1 MVLILY
7 FAFIMF
13 VLFFRG
19 QNKPIFFVASRGHHA
34 DIGGIT
40 PGSMPPHST
49 SLDQEGASFKS
60 FLLVEAGRFREQD
73 VINAFKAAGG
83 RNLNDNLSDL
93 RAQVAANQKG
103 IMLVGE
109 LIRQYGLNVVQAY
122 MGHIQ
127 TNAEV
132 AVRDMLRTV
141 AKDAK
146 NRTGKSVLEAEELMD
161 DGSRIYLKVTL
172 NEQEGSA
179 LCDFT

>member
-1 MVLILY
+1 
-7 FAFIMF
+7 
-13 VLFFRG
+13 
-19 QNKPIFFVASRGHHA
+19 
-34 DIGGIT
+34 
-40 PGSMPPHST
+40 MPPHST

-60 FLLVEAGRFREQD
+60 FLLVEGGKFREQE
-73 VINAFKAAGG
+73 VIEAFTVAGG

-103 IMLVGE
+103 IQLVSE
-109 LIRQYGLNVVQAY
+109 LIQQYGLEVVQAY

-132 AVRDMLRTV
+132 AVRDMLRSV
-141 AKDAK
+141 ARDAK
-146 NRTGKSVLEAEELMD
+146 ERTGRSILEAEEFMD

-172 NEQEGSA
+172 NENEGSA